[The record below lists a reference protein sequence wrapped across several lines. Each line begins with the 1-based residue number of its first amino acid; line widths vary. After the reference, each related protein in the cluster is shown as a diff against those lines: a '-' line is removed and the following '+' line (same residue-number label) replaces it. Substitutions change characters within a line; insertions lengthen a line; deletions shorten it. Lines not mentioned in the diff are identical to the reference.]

1 MFLLFVVNLC
11 FLIILHATE
20 AAETQYPIILVPGD
34 GGSQAYCNPK
44 GNGGSFLLWVNLRY
58 FFVPGTL
65 YEYIRIKYDPKTGE
79 VSDSD
84 LCDVT
89 FPGWGDTWSIENLDT
104 SRHSGTVYLEH
115 LINSLRQDPFFV
127 SNKTLRGTPFDFR
140 KAPNENPDFVRDLRV
155 LIEET
160 YSVAGSRPV
169 VLLGHSLG
177 AVYSL
182 AFLNAQSDSWKRKYI
197 KTFLSVSGPYGGSVK
212 AFKIEA
218 SGDNFGVIVR
228 SPLSFRQI
236 QRSLPSTAFLIPDP
250 RLWPPSEPIIIT
262 PKVNYSAHD
271 YQKFFDD
278 IGFPQGYELFK
289 NTKPSVDGFEGPTG
303 IDDLYCIHGTNV
315 GTTYQMVYPEPSF
328 FHKGFPDEY
337 PTLLTGD
344 GDGTVHLRSLQLC
357 RFWHGAKYIT
367 LEGAEHLRIVGD
379 DRLIKLIHEVS
390 GSQRSYH

>member
-11 FLIILHATE
+11 FPIILHATE
-20 AAETQYPIILVPGD
+20 TTETQYPIILVPGD

-44 GNGGSFLLWVNLRY
+44 GNGGSFLIWVNLLY
-58 FFVPGTL
+58 FFAPGTL

-104 SRHSGTVYLEH
+104 YRHSATVYLEH
-115 LINSLRQDPFFV
+115 LINSLRQDPFYV

-140 KAPNENPDFVRDLRV
+140 KAPNENPDFVRDLRL

-160 YSVAGSRPV
+160 YSVTGSRRV

-177 AVYSL
+177 AVYCL

-197 KTFLSVSGPYGGSVK
+197 KTFLSISGPYGGSVK

-218 SGDNFGVIVR
+218 SG
-228 SPLSFRQI
+228 
-236 QRSLPSTAFLIPDP
+236 
-250 RLWPPSEPIIIT
+250 
-262 PKVNYSAHD
+262 
-271 YQKFFDD
+271 
-278 IGFPQGYELFK
+278 YELFK
-289 NTKPSVDGFEGPTG
+289 NTKPFVDGFEGPTG
-303 IDDLYCIHGTNV
+303 IDDLYCIHGTKV
-315 GTTYQMVYPEPSF
+315 GTTYQMVYPEKSF
-328 FHKGFPDEY
+328 FHKGFPDQY
-337 PTLLTGD
+337 PTLIPGE

-357 RFWHGAKYIT
+357 RFWQGAKYIT

-379 DRLIKLIHEVS
+379 DRLIKLIHEVA
-390 GSQRSYH
+390 GSQLSYD